1 MHASAFNCYLV
12 IRTSENRIEFADI
25 DPNAGLVGLIGLSR
39 IWIVRVVWI
48 IRIIRIVIH
57 AVQIKLR
64 RLPRLAV
71 FGKTIGIGGCPECL
85 LSDEAGHLMMAV
97 PVSRRSRE
105 SIDDDFRT
113 KVTDDAHK
121 ISEDLI
127 MIPLRVRVIHAF
139 RKTKLV
145 VRRKKLLRMIQTARA
160 ISSSVRMTPSVSNN
174 S

>member
-1 MHASAFNCYLV
+1 MHASAFNCYLA
-12 IRTSENRIEFADI
+12 IRTSKNRIEFADI
-25 DPNAGLVGLIGLSR
+25 DSNAGLVVLIGLSS

-48 IRIIRIVIH
+48 VGVVIH
-57 AVQIKLR
+57 AVQVKLL

-71 FGKTIGIGGCPECL
+71 FRKTIGIGGSPECL

-105 SIDDDFRT
+105 SRDDDFGT

-127 MIPLRVRVIHAF
+127 MIPLRVRVIRAF
-139 RKTKLV
+139 
-145 VRRKKLLRMIQTARA
+145 
-160 ISSSVRMTPSVSNN
+160 
-174 S
+174 

>member
-1 MHASAFNCYLV
+1 MHASAFNCYLA

-48 IRIIRIVIH
+48 VRIIRIIRIVIH
-57 AVQIKLR
+57 AVQVKLL

-71 FGKTIGIGGCPECL
+71 FGKTIGIGGSPECL

-97 PVSRRSRE
+97 PVSRCSRE
-105 SIDDDFRT
+105 SRDDDFRT

-127 MIPLRVRVIHAF
+127 MIPLRVGVIRAF
-139 RKTKLV
+139 
-145 VRRKKLLRMIQTARA
+145 
-160 ISSSVRMTPSVSNN
+160 
-174 S
+174 

>member
-12 IRTSENRIEFADI
+12 IRTSKNRIEFADI
-25 DPNAGLVGLIGLSR
+25 DPNAGLVGLIGLSS
-39 IWIVRVVWI
+39 IWIVRVWI

-57 AVQIKLR
+57 AVQVKLL

-71 FGKTIGIGGCPECL
+71 FGKTIGIGGSPECL

-105 SIDDDFRT
+105 SRDDDFRT

-127 MIPLRVRVIHAF
+127 MIPLRVRVIRAF
-139 RKTKLV
+139 
-145 VRRKKLLRMIQTARA
+145 
-160 ISSSVRMTPSVSNN
+160 
-174 S
+174 